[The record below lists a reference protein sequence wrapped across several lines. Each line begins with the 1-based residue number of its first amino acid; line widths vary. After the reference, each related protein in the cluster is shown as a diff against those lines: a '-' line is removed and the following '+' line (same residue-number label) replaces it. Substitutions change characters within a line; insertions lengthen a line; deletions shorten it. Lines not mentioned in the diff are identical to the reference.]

1 MQLKFINLC
10 DHLLCLLLVSS
21 ALFFIIFIQS
31 VSYAEIVNGTGMSYW
46 DDRTSK
52 QEACGNALNEAKND
66 ALRKLGLESLK
77 SNQVETCSDS
87 GDKVN
92 CQLYQT
98 TFNNISGGY
107 IKDFEVISKGRAGEN
122 QKFCEV
128 KIIADAFR
136 FKGNHD
142 PKFIVDGTIGSYKKL
157 ENNKF

>member
-1 MQLKFINLC
+1 MHLKFTNIC
-10 DHLLCLLLVSS
+10 DLQSYLLLVSS
-21 ALFFIIFIQS
+21 TSILLILFSISSFADIAQS
-31 VSYAEIVNGTGMSYW
+31 RKGEGMSYW

-98 TFNNISGGY
+98 TFNNI
-107 IKDFEVISKGRAGEN
+107 
-122 QKFCEV
+122 
-128 KIIADAFR
+128 IIITV
-136 FKGNHD
+136 FK
-142 PKFIVDGTIGSYKKL
+142 
-157 ENNKF
+157 